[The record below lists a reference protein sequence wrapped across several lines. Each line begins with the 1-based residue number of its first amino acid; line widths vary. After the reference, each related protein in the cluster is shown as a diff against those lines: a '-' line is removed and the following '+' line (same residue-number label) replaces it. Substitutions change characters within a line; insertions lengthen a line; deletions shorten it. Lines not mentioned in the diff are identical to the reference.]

1 MDFAE
6 RQTEHAELLAG
17 VAGDLTRF
25 EEPEPLLASAFRR
38 LSEKNEADLCCCY
51 LAEGRQL
58 RLSYA
63 GGLPDGQRQ
72 GIERLAAEDSL
83 CGQAIRQGCRT
94 GATNIQTSQD
104 PSLAF
109 LKSIGAVSFYCYPL
123 VTRKRL
129 LGAISF
135 GTRQAGGFGAAELEM
150 QGAIAAQIA
159 VGLDRILLAG
169 ELAQAKEALRRAN
182 TDLEQFAFSASHDLR
197 EPLRHLAIF
206 SDLLNAKMSGSLDD
220 DCRQYLSF
228 IAGSAR
234 RIEILV
240 RDLLAY
246 TRAASDGPGVQLVNS
261 NEALAHALT
270 QLSDSIG
277 RSNASIHA
285 SALPSIYVSPPHLEQ
300 VFVQLIENA
309 LKYRRPGAP
318 PQVHVFALEQDGAPV
333 FCVRDNGIGIE
344 PAYKERVF
352 GLFKRLHTSEEYE
365 GTGIGL
371 AICQKIV
378 ERYRGEIWV
387 ESKAGEGA
395 TFCFTFG
402 KQTDGGRTVSASA
415 RLHR

>member
-6 RQTEHAELLAG
+6 RQTEHEELLAG
-17 VAGDLTRF
+17 IAGDLARF
-25 EEPEPLLASAFRR
+25 EEPESLLASAFRR
-38 LSEKNEADLCCCY
+38 LSEKNEADLCFCY
-51 LAEGRQL
+51 LAEGRQF
-58 RLSYA
+58 RLAYA
-63 GGLPDGQRQ
+63 GGLLDGQRQ
-72 GIERLAAEDSL
+72 GIERLAAEDGL
-83 CGQAIRQGCRT
+83 CGRAIREGCRT
-94 GATNIQTSQD
+94 GAANIQKSEDST
-104 PSLAF
+104 LAF
-109 LKSIGAVSFYCYPL
+109 LKSIGADSFYCYPL
-123 VTRKRL
+123 VARKKI

-135 GTRQAGGFGAAELEM
+135 GTRQAGGFSAGELEM
-150 QGAIAAQIA
+150 QRAMAAQIA

-169 ELAQAKEALRRAN
+169 ELTQANEALRRAN

-206 SDLLNAKMSGSLDD
+206 SDLLNAKMTADLDD

-228 IAGSAR
+228 IASSAR

-246 TRAASDGPGVQLVNS
+246 TRAASDGPGAQLVS
-261 NEALAHALT
+261 GNEALAHALT
-270 QLSDSIG
+270 QLSDAIR

-285 SALPSIYVSPPHLEQ
+285 SALPSIYVSPPHLVQ
-300 VFVQLIENA
+300 IFVQLIENA
-309 LKYRRPGAP
+309 LKYRRPGEP
-318 PQVHVFALEQDGAPV
+318 PEVHVFSLEQDSGPV
-333 FCVRDNGIGIE
+333 FCVRDNGIGIA
-344 PAYKERVF
+344 PAYKDRVF

-387 ESKAGEGA
+387 ESRAGEGA
-395 TFCFTFG
+395 TFCFTLG